1 MHKKG
6 KPAKANQK
14 IVKTTNVVDF
24 NVIKKESS
32 EVIGQLDKHLENY
45 EGVID
50 EYSKRNE

>member
-6 KPAKANQK
+6 KSVKSHQK

-24 NVIKKESS
+24 NVIKKETS
-32 EVIGQLDKHLENY
+32 EVIGQLDKQLVDY